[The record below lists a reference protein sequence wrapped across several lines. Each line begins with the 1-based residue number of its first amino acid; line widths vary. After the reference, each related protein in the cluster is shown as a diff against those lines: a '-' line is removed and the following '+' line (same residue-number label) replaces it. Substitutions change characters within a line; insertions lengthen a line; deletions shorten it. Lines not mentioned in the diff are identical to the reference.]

1 MKCYKEFFD
10 TFLERTVNSAHSF
23 GHPDFSDFMECKKKV
38 ENMIPSNYD
47 EIVKKKQVD
56 DYKKI
61 ETQLGDL
68 APEFTAFIKHIHE
81 EPASSKSW
89 KKRSYKKTPSK
100 LMKSESSDK
109 SSEQV
114 EIGGRKFKEESIAPD
129 ILNALRKDEETQ
141 VSV

>member
-1 MKCYKEFFD
+1 
-10 TFLERTVNSAHSF
+10 
-23 GHPDFSDFMECKKKV
+23 
-38 ENMIPSNYD
+38 MIPTNYD
-47 EIVKKKQVD
+47 EIVNKKKVD

-61 ETQLGDL
+61 ESLLGDQM

-109 SSEQV
+109 NSNYDHV

-141 VSV
+141 VL